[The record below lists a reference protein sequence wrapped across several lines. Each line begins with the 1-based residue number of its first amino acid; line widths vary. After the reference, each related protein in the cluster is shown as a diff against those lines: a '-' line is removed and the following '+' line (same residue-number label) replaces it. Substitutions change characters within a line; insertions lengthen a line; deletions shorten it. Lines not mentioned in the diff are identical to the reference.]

1 MSLKDIEFQY
11 TYRSS
16 SDQMVDD
23 FYIPCLRESDEY
35 DRAVGYFTSD
45 SLSLLSEGLEPFVNS
60 DGKIRIIAN
69 PNLREEDIEAIKK
82 GYKSREE
89 VLFSTLEREVE
100 NINYED
106 NISALTYLIY
116 KGKLDIKI
124 AYPTTGGIYHE
135 KFGIFKDSEN
145 NMVGFSGSANETV
158 GGLRNNFETI
168 AVFSKDYEQIRVQEM
183 VTDFEKL
190 WNDSTSKLKI
200 IPIPEFIINKLY
212 QKSPTAPK
220 DYEKVVS
227 KGVKLRQ
234 YQIDAI
240 TALEVN
246 EWQGIFE
253 MATGTGKTYT
263 SLSAAKKFK
272 SRNNRIFLII
282 MVPFK
287 HLIEQWE
294 KSARG
299 LGFDN
304 ILKCSSDN
312 NRWKNELRS
321 ITRDF
326 KMGFKRDQVVITTY
340 RTASSTFFNT
350 EIKKIEEE
358 GCLIADECHYFGQP
372 NMRDSSYEHLKC
384 KIGLS
389 ATPRRWFDEEGTEF
403 IYNFFNDVVFE
414 YTLEDA
420 IRNNFLTEYEYTPV
434 ICDLNQEEILQFEE
448 ITKKIL
454 SLIYKEH
461 KTKIDEDNLERWY
474 RDRAKI
480 IKKADSKK
488 EMLFNILSKKDL
500 KTSKHILVYCSEGES
515 ELVVS
520 ELNRI
525 GFNVHQF
532 THTVPNNK
540 RQDILK
546 AFEVGEIQVLVA
558 INCLDEGVDI
568 PATREAYFLA
578 STSNPRQFVQRRGR
592 ILRKSTGKSKAII
605 YDFIICPSDA
615 KVSTTETILRKELP
629 RVHEFSSGALNKYQ
643 SREVIMP
650 LLSKM
655 DESFTDILENG
666 AKLE

>member
-16 SDQMVDD
+16 SNQMVND
-23 FYIPCLRESDEY
+23 FYIPCLKESTEY
-35 DRAVGYFTSD
+35 DRAVGYFTSE

-60 DGKIRIIAN
+60 AGKIRIIAN
-69 PNLREEDIEAIKK
+69 PNLKEEDLEAIEK
-82 GYKSREE
+82 GYKSRED
-89 VLFSTLEREVE
+89 VLYAALEREID
-100 NINYED
+100 NINYKD
-106 NISALTYLIY
+106 NISILTYLIY

-124 AYPTTGGIYHE
+124 AFQTTGGIYHE
-135 KFGIFKDSEN
+135 KFGIFRDSESN
-145 NMVGFSGSANETV
+145 RVGFSGSANETV

-168 AVFSKDYEQIRVQEM
+168 AVFSKDYEQVRVQEM
-183 VTDFEKL
+183 VSDFEKL
-190 WNDSTSKLKI
+190 WNDTTPKLKI
-200 IPIPEFIINKLY
+200 VPIPNFIINKLY
-212 QKSPTAPK
+212 QKALTAPIE
-220 DYEKVVS
+220 YEKVFS
-227 KGVKLRQ
+227 QDINLRQ

-240 TALEVN
+240 KALEDN
-246 EWQGIFE
+246 KWQGIFE

-263 SLSAAKKFK
+263 SLSAAKKFQ
-272 SRNNRIFLII
+272 SRNNKIFLII

-294 KSARG
+294 KSARS

-304 ILKCSSDN
+304 ILMCSSDN
-312 NRWKNELRS
+312 KRWKNELRS
-321 ITRDF
+321 STRDF
-326 KMGFKRDQVVITTY
+326 KMGFKTEQVVITTY
-340 RTASSTFFNT
+340 RTASSTFFND

-372 NMRDSSYEHLKC
+372 NMRKSSYEHLRC

-420 IRNNFLTEYEYTPV
+420 IRNNFLTEYEYKPLV
-434 ICDLNQEEILQFEE
+434 CDLNQEEILQFEE
-448 ITKKIL
+448 ITKKIF
-454 SLIYKEH
+454 SLIYKKH
-461 KTKIDEDNLERWY
+461 KTKVDEDNLERWH

-488 EMLFNILSKKDL
+488 EKLFNILSKKDL

-525 GFNVHQF
+525 GFKVHQF
-532 THTVPNNK
+532 THTVPNNR
-540 RQDILK
+540 RQEILK

-592 ILRKSTGKSKAII
+592 ILRKSPGKSKAIV
-605 YDFIICPSDA
+605 YDFIICPIEA

-629 RVHEFSSGALNKYQ
+629 RVHEFSSEALNKYQ
-643 SREVIMP
+643 SREIIMP
-650 LLSKM
+650 WLSKM
-655 DESFTDILENG
+655 DKSFTDILENG
-666 AKLE
+666 AKFE